1 MTTRHHLE
9 KTLHELGLPVGVLAP
24 INGNS
29 INVYPIRLG
38 GVKGEK
44 VQAQLNELA
53 GRLGITAIRGAFIE
67 GSSRYGLEIPN
78 QDRQTLNVTEVPKAI
93 KQYDLALH
101 IGMDIYGNWKT
112 VDLAKA
118 PHMLLGGG
126 TGSGKSTAVHGFICN
141 LIKQKNANQLRF
153 VMIDPKRVE
162 LSYYRNLEHLLSPP
176 ITDPQEA
183 VAMLNA
189 IANHMDKR
197 YSLLEQATAR
207 DLESYNKKSKQKLPY
222 IVVVVDEL
230 ADLMLASKGS
240 CEKSL
245 VRLAQKA
252 RAVGIHL
259 LLATQQP
266 KSEIVTSL
274 IKVNIP
280 VRLAFAVGNHHESR
294 AILDSGGAEQLLGQ
308 GDCLFYN
315 RQGNLVR
322 LQNPFM
328 SEQDIGKYINKRA
341 YGSSTDYFMQQYGD
355 DFKIDSQ
362 TVTAEMTT
370 GKQAQDLQ
378 LFEEAKQLAISQGK
392 LTTSTLVNADLCSRA
407 KAQRLMHQ
415 LRKAGVIGEHS
426 PKLGHSPLILSQ
438 SSKEDSN

>member
-24 INGNS
+24 INGHS